1 MRRLVVTIDGPAGGG
16 KTTVSRMLADRLD
29 YRYID
34 TGALYRGV
42 AFAAKSAGIDG
53 KKDRGLGS
61 LCERLKLAFSRSE
74 DGLRLILNG
83 VDITDSIRTP
93 DVTMLASAISA
104 RPVVRQYLLKLQR
117 DLGKDKNVVIEGR
130 DMGTV
135 VFPEAEIKFFLDAS
149 PESRAMRRYLEVKDT
164 SGQNLESVKKDM
176 LKRDKND
183 STRKLAPLKPATD
196 AVIIDS
202 TDLSIE
208 EVVDRLYEIVDK
220 ARHSQQ

>member
-1 MRRLVVTIDGPAGGG
+1 MRHLVVTIDGPAGAG
-16 KTTVSRMLADRLD
+16 KTTVSRMLADRLG

-53 KKDRGLGS
+53 KKDSELES
-61 LCERLKLAFSRSE
+61 LCDRLKLTFSRSE
-74 DGLRLILNG
+74 GGLCLIQNG

-93 DVTMLASAISA
+93 EVTMLASAISA

-117 DLGKDKNVVIEGR
+117 DLGKDKNVVLEGR

-149 PESRAMRRYLEVKDT
+149 PESRAMRRFLEVKDR
-164 SGQNLESVKKDM
+164 SGQNLESLKKDM

-202 TDLSIE
+202 TDFSIE
-208 EVVDRLYEIVDK
+208 EVVDRLYGIVDK
-220 ARHSQQ
+220 ARLSQQ

>member
-1 MRRLVVTIDGPAGGG
+1 MRHLVVTIDGPAGSG

-42 AFAAKSAGIDG
+42 ALAAKSAEIDG
-53 KKDRGLGS
+53 KNDSELGS
-61 LCERLKLAFSRSE
+61 LCDRLKLAFSRSE
-74 DGLRLILNG
+74 DGLRLILND

-164 SGQNLESVKKDM
+164 SGQDLETVKKDM

-183 STRKLAPLKPATD
+183 SMRKLAPLKPATD

-202 TDLSIE
+202 TDFSIE
-208 EVVDRLYEIVDK
+208 EIVDRLYEIVDK
-220 ARHSQQ
+220 ARRSQQ